1 MVEGNYALLKLK
13 CKKTY
18 SFNINTVAKVH
29 RVPFDLRIPNV
40 AANTA
45 ELA

>member
-1 MVEGNYALLKLK
+1 MVEGNYALLELE

-18 SFNINTVAKVH
+18 SFNINIVVKVH
-29 RVPFDLRIPNV
+29 RVPFDLRIPNA
-40 AANTA
+40 AANTV